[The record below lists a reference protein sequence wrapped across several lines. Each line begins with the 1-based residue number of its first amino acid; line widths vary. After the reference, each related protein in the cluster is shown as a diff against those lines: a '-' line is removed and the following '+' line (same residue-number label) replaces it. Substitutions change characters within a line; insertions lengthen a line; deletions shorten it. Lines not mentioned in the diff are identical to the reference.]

1 MTVEPTPAPQAAAWL
16 DEQRRQD
23 KEIIGKVQ
31 QQLDRTTSQLR
42 DTLTRLDRLD
52 EDVRQ
57 TQAYKTRL
65 ALAED
70 GLRQMREI
78 FAQLQERGQQVERNV
93 ERASLLR
100 QTDQEKDRKAI
111 ADLQAQVAELNRRE
125 EESRNRL
132 VSLSSDMKLK
142 EGSVVPLQQRLEHIA
157 KQLETVPARFL
168 PLEEQRKRVEMQLE
182 ELRRAQDANQTHQ
195 VRLNEWQQGLD
206 LRVNRE
212 FAEWQQRMDNWSR
225 IIEDQTRNYQLLTQ
239 QVQQTRNEWPPINER
254 LVDLSNRQNEMLS
267 EIQRVAHQR
276 EIDRE
281 EAVRTRSLIDAMQV
295 RLKEQSD
302 ALQKL
307 EEDLARTANNALALV
322 AFIEEANKKREE
334 LAARL
339 ARIEEQVPSMGE
351 FQEALAYELRAW
363 RLEWENFTAVQADV
377 SERQKRRLI
386 AELEQQVREVKEQFA
401 GKDKEQEQA

>member
-1 MTVEPTPAPQAAAWL
+1 M
-16 DEQRRQD
+16 
-23 KEIIGKVQ
+23 
-31 QQLDRTTSQLR
+31 
-42 DTLTRLDRLD
+42 
-52 EDVRQ
+52 
-57 TQAYKTRL
+57 
-65 ALAED
+65 
-70 GLRQMREI
+70 
-78 FAQLQERGQQVERNV
+78 
-93 ERASLLR
+93 
-100 QTDQEKDRKAI
+100 
-111 ADLQAQVAELNRRE
+111 
-125 EESRNRL
+125 
-132 VSLSSDMKLK
+132 SSDVKLK
-142 EGSVVPLQQRLEHIA
+142 EGSVVPLQQRLAHIA

-307 EEDLARTANNALALV
+307 EEDLARTANNAVALV
-322 AFIEEANKKREE
+322 PLIEEANKKREE

-401 GKDKEQEQA
+401 GKDKEQKQA